1 MSTMTSRERVLRTVN
16 FQDADRV
23 PIDLGA
29 MKASGITVKAY
40 NELKAKLGI
49 HTQTRIW
56 DPRLMIACVEDEVLR
71 RFHADVV
78 PLDVATALYDG
89 RPDSEW
95 TPSTLYEGAGG
106 LLPPG
111 VGVDVDSEGRW
122 VLLDANRNPTT
133 FRMPRGGYYFDDVA
147 FDAVGAKINP
157 AAFRPVTGFP
167 DEQLRALEARSRLL
181 YEKEYAML
189 GWGGGVCFLGLSLI
203 TDRLSN
209 VTMGL
214 PSEWMMMLM
223 TEKETCHEMMA
234 RSVDASIKC
243 LEQLHDAVGD
253 RCFAWGIA
261 ADDSGTQ
268 RSEFIRPGLWAEMIK
283 PHYARL
289 CAWIHRNT
297 QWKTFLHCCGSIYGL
312 IPHMIEAGID
322 ILNPIQTSAANM
334 QPERLKAEF
343 GGKIIF
349 WGGGCDTQRVLPT
362 ATPEEIREHV
372 RERLAIFAPGGGYV
386 FNQVHNIQTN
396 VPVENVIAML
406 DAAYDQYGSV
416 SGPGSHARRRGSRL
430 RCLV

>member
-1 MSTMTSRERVLRTVN
+1 MAIMTSRERVLRTVN
-16 FQDADRV
+16 FQETDRV

-29 MKASGITVKAY
+29 TKASGITVKAY
-40 NELKAKLGI
+40 NQLKARLSI

-56 DPRLMIACVEDEVLR
+56 DPRLMIACVEDEVTRRLR
-71 RFHADVV
+71 ADVV
-78 PLDVATALYDG
+78 PLDVSSVMYDV

-95 TPSTLYEGAGG
+95 NPRTLYEGAEG

-111 VGVDVDSEGRW
+111 VDVELDSEGRW
-122 VLLDANRNPTT
+122 ALLGPDRNPTT
-133 FRMPRGGYYFDDVA
+133 FRMPCDGYYFDDVA
-147 FDAVGAKINP
+147 FNRRGATIDP
-157 AAFRPVTGFP
+157 TAFRPVTGFA
-167 DEQLRALEARSRLL
+167 DEQLRALEARSRFL
-181 YEKEYAML
+181 YENTEYDII

-214 PSEWMMMLM
+214 PSEWMIMLM
-223 TEKETCHEMMA
+223 TEKETCHAMMDK
-234 RSVDASIKC
+234 SVQASIKC

-268 RSEFIRPGLWAEMIK
+268 RCEFVRPELWAEMIK
-283 PHYARL
+283 PHYAEL

-297 QWKTFLHCCGSIYGL
+297 NWKTFLHCCGSIYHL

-322 ILNPIQTSAANM
+322 ILNPVQTSAANM
-334 QPERLKAEF
+334 QPERLKVEF
-343 GGKIIF
+343 GGKIVF
-349 WGGGCDTQRVLPT
+349 WGGGCDTQQVLPT

-372 RERLAIFAPGGGYV
+372 RERLAIFKPGGGYV

-396 VPVENVIAML
+396 VPAENVIAMF
-406 DAAYDQYGSV
+406 DAAYEYG
-416 SGPGSHARRRGSRL
+416 
-430 RCLV
+430 